1 MKNTF
6 LICAMCG
13 NSRQLLEKICPFC
26 GEKDVL
32 HEQKNHWDFF
42 TINLESGLPRVEEAM
57 QRFENQLEQLT
68 GSSIRMLQ
76 VIHGQGSQGE
86 GRIKKAFRE
95 AMQHGRWHQII
106 SAYYFGEHLK
116 ASQTTYQFLIK
127 QYPAI
132 KTVLKPEMMGNPGIT
147 ILILHTKNTQS
158 LP

>member
-1 MKNTF
+1 
-6 LICAMCG
+6 
-13 NSRQLLEKICPFC
+13 
-26 GEKDVL
+26 
-32 HEQKNHWDFF
+32 
-42 TINLESGLPRVEEAM
+42 M
-57 QRFENQLEQLT
+57 QRFENQLEHLT

-116 ASQTTYQFLIK
+116 TSHTTYQFLIK

-132 KTVLKPEMMGNPGIT
+132 KNVLKPEMMGNPGIT
-147 ILILHTKNTQS
+147 ILILRAKNTQS